1 MESKIGVYICSGCD
15 IDQALDVDELV
26 KVAGKECKAPVSKT
40 HPFLCS
46 EEGVQLMK
54 EDQKNEGVNRFM
66 IAACSQ
72 RYHEATF
79 DMGDDS
85 LVVRA
90 PIREYVAWTQKTKD
104 ENGEFDEDTQLAGEE
119 YIQMYYAKIKK
130 HGIPEAFEQDTSKN
144 LLVIGGGVSGM
155 TAAMEA
161 ANAGYSV
168 NLVEKEDHLGGFC
181 LDEYKLI
188 PAQAPFRDPQMNS
201 VSEAVSAVASNN
213 LITVHA
219 SSFVVSISGQPGEF
233 QVKLNSEGEFKEF
246 KSGAIIMATGSH
258 PYDAEKLTE
267 LGIQYENVI
276 SSAEFEQMAKSG
288 NIQRKDGTPALNIG
302 FIQCA
307 GSRTPE
313 HLPYCSGTC
322 CMDSLK
328 QAAYIREQNP
338 DAKAHII
345 YRDIRTPGLYED
357 FYRTRQDDP
366 GVFLTQGDVV
376 GVNETENKNIAIDV
390 DNTLFGEPVTMEMD
404 LVVLAVGQ
412 VPSTMKGESALNLQY
427 RQGPDL
433 PELKYGYPDSHFI
446 CFPYETRRT
455 GIYAVGSVRQPM
467 DINDAKLDATGAAL
481 KAIQAIELTDQ
492 GKTVHPR
499 VGDLTFPEF
508 ALSRCTSCK
517 RCTEECPFGVLEVD
531 DKGMPLPN
539 PARCRSCGICMGSCP
554 VQIISF
560 KDSSPN
566 IFKEMM
572 TSYEMPD
579 EFDEK
584 PRVLIFVC
592 ENDALPVFDMAAL
605 ERLKINTNVR
615 IMPMRCLGG
624 TNLIYVTD
632 ALSYGYDGIMFM
644 GCAFGDDY
652 QCHFVNGSELAN
664 MRLSKVQETIGR
676 LNLEPERVRQ
686 YAISMNDYEKLPKI
700 IDDFVEELED
710 FGPNPFKGM

>member
-1 MESKIGVYICSGCD
+1 MESKIGVYVCSGCD

-26 KVAGKECKAPVSKT
+26 KVASKECKAPVAKT

-46 EEGVQLMK
+46 EEGVQMMK

-79 DMGDDS
+79 DMGDDNI
-85 LVVRA
+85 VVRA
-90 PIREYVAWTQKTKD
+90 PIREYVAWTQNTKD
-104 ENGEFDEDTQLAGEE
+104 EKGEVDEDTQLAGEE
-119 YIQMYYAKIKK
+119 YLQMYYAKIKK
-130 HGIPEAFEQDTSKN
+130 HGIPEPFEQDTSKN

-201 VSEAVSAVASNN
+201 VSEAVSAVASND

-233 QVKLNSEGEFKEF
+233 QVKLNTDGEFKEF

-267 LGIQYENVI
+267 LGIKYENVI

-288 NIQRKDGTPALNIG
+288 KIQRNDGKPALNIG

-345 YRDIRTPGLYED
+345 YRDMRTPGLYED

-376 GVNETENKNIAIDV
+376 GVNETENQNITIDV

-481 KAIQAIELTDQ
+481 KAIQAMELTDQ

-517 RCTEECPFGVLEVD
+517 RCTEECPFGVLEED
-531 DKGMPLPN
+531 EKGTPFPN

-572 TSYEMPD
+572 TSYELPD
-579 EFDEK
+579 EFEEK
-584 PRVLIFVC
+584 PRILIFAC

-632 ALSYGYDGIMFM
+632 ALSVGYDGIMFM

-652 QCHFVNGSELAN
+652 QCHFVKGSELAN
-664 MRLSKVQETIGR
+664 MRLGKVQETIGR

-700 IDDFVEELED
+700 IDDFVEELGD

>member
-1 MESKIGVYICSGCD
+1 MESKIGVYVCSGCD

-26 KVAGKECKAPVSKT
+26 KVASKECKAPVAKT

-46 EEGVQLMK
+46 EEGVQMMK

-79 DMGDDS
+79 DMGDDNI
-85 LVVRA
+85 VVRA
-90 PIREYVAWTQKTKD
+90 PIREYVAWTQNTKD
-104 ENGEFDEDTQLAGEE
+104 EKGEVDEDTQLAGEE
-119 YIQMYYAKIKK
+119 YLQMYYAKIKK
-130 HGIPEAFEQDTSKN
+130 HGIPEPFEQDTSKN

-201 VSEAVSAVASNN
+201 VSEAVSAVASND

-233 QVKLNSEGEFKEF
+233 QVKLNTDGEFKEF

-258 PYDAEKLTE
+258 PFDAEKLTE
-267 LGIQYENVI
+267 LGIKYENVI
-276 SSAEFEQMAKSG
+276 SSVEFEQMAKSG
-288 NIQRKDGTPALNIG
+288 KIQRNDGKPALNIG

-328 QAAYIREQNP
+328 QAAYIREQNS

-345 YRDIRTPGLYED
+345 YRDMRTPGLYED

-376 GVNETENKNIAIDV
+376 GVNETENQNITIDV

-481 KAIQAIELTDQ
+481 KAIQAMELTDQ

-517 RCTEECPFGVLEVD
+517 RCTEECPFGVLEED
-531 DKGMPLPN
+531 EKGTPFPN

-572 TSYEMPD
+572 TSYELPD
-579 EFDEK
+579 EFEEK
-584 PRVLIFVC
+584 PRILIFAC

-632 ALSYGYDGIMFM
+632 ALSVGYDGIMFM

-652 QCHFVNGSELAN
+652 QCHFVKGSELAN
-664 MRLSKVQETIGR
+664 MRLGKVQETIGR

-700 IDDFVEELED
+700 IDDFVEELGD

>member
-1 MESKIGVYICSGCD
+1 MESKIGVYVCSGCD

-26 KVAGKECKAPVSKT
+26 KVASKECKAPVAKT

-46 EEGVQLMK
+46 EEGVQMMK

-79 DMGDDS
+79 DMGDDNI
-85 LVVRA
+85 VVRA
-90 PIREYVAWTQKTKD
+90 PIREYVAWTQNTKD
-104 ENGEFDEDTQLAGEE
+104 EKGEVDEDTQLAGEE
-119 YIQMYYAKIKK
+119 YLQMYYAKIKK
-130 HGIPEAFEQDTSKN
+130 HGIPEPFEQDTSKN

-201 VSEAVSAVASNN
+201 VSEAVSAVASND

-233 QVKLNSEGEFKEF
+233 QVKLNTDGEFKEF

-267 LGIQYENVI
+267 LGIKYENVI
-276 SSAEFEQMAKSG
+276 SSVEFEQMAKSG
-288 NIQRKDGTPALNIG
+288 KIQRNDGKPALNIG

-328 QAAYIREQNP
+328 QAAYIREQNS

-345 YRDIRTPGLYED
+345 YRDMRTPGLYED

-376 GVNETENKNIAIDV
+376 GVNETENQNITIDV

-481 KAIQAIELTDQ
+481 KAIQAMELTDQ

-517 RCTEECPFGVLEVD
+517 RCTEECPFGVLEED
-531 DKGMPLPN
+531 EKGTPFLN

-572 TSYEMPD
+572 TSYELPD
-579 EFDEK
+579 EFEEK
-584 PRVLIFVC
+584 PRILIFAC

-615 IMPMRCLGG
+615 VMPMRCLGG

-632 ALSYGYDGIMFM
+632 ALSVGYDGIMFM

-652 QCHFVNGSELAN
+652 QCHFVKGSELAN
-664 MRLSKVQETIGR
+664 MRLGKVQETIGR

-700 IDDFVEELED
+700 IDDFVEELEN

>member
-1 MESKIGVYICSGCD
+1 MESKIGVYVCSGCD

-119 YIQMYYAKIKK
+119 YLQMYYAKIKK
-130 HGIPEAFEQDTSKN
+130 HGITEAFEQDTSKN

-188 PAQAPFRDPQMNS
+188 PAQAPFRDPEMNS
-201 VSEAVSAVASNN
+201 ISAAVSAVASNN

-233 QVKLNSEGEFKEF
+233 QVKLNTDGEIKKF

-258 PYDAEKLTE
+258 PYDAEILTE

-345 YRDIRTPGLYED
+345 YRDMRTPGLYED

-376 GVNETENKNIAIDV
+376 GVNETEGEKIAIDV

-427 RQGPDL
+427 HQGPDL

-467 DINDAKLDATGAAL
+467 DINDAKIDATGAAL
-481 KAIQAIELTDQ
+481 KAIQAMELTDQ

-624 TNLIYVTD
+624 LNLVYIND
-632 ALSYGYDGIMFM
+632 ALSSGYDGIMLM
-644 GCAFGDDY
+644 GCSYDDDY
-652 QCHFVNGSELAN
+652 QCHFVKGSELAN
-664 MRLSKVQETIGR
+664 MRLGKVQETIGR
-676 LNLEPERVRQ
+676 LNLEPERVQQ
-686 YAISMNDYEKLPKI
+686 YEISMNDYEKLPKI

>member
-119 YIQMYYAKIKK
+119 YLQMYYAKIKK

-188 PAQAPFRDPQMNS
+188 PAQAPFRDPEMNS
-201 VSEAVSAVASNN
+201 ISAAVSAVASNN

-345 YRDIRTPGLYED
+345 YRDMRTPGLYED

-376 GVNETENKNIAIDV
+376 GVNETEGEKIAIDV

-517 RCTEECPFGVLEVD
+517 RCTEECPFGVLEED

-572 TSYEMPD
+572 TSFEMPD
-579 EFDEK
+579 EFEEK
-584 PRVLIFVC
+584 PRILIFAC

-624 TNLIYVTD
+624 LNLVYIND
-632 ALSYGYDGIMFM
+632 ALSSGYDGIMLM
-644 GCAFGDDY
+644 GCSYGDDY
-652 QCHFVNGSELAN
+652 QCHFVKGSELAN
-664 MRLSKVQETIGR
+664 MRLGKVQETIGR
-676 LNLEPERVRQ
+676 LNLEPERVQQ

>member
-1 MESKIGVYICSGCD
+1 MESKIGVYVCSGCD

-26 KVAGKECKAPVSKT
+26 KVAGKECKAPVAKT

-46 EEGVQLMK
+46 EEGVQMMK

-119 YIQMYYAKIKK
+119 YLQMYYAKIKK
-130 HGIPEAFEQDTSKN
+130 HGISEAFEQDTSKN

-188 PAQAPFRDPQMNS
+188 PAQAPFRDPEMNS
-201 VSEAVSAVASNN
+201 IHEAVSAVASND

-233 QVKLNSEGEFKEF
+233 QVKLNTDGEIKKF
-246 KSGAIIMATGSH
+246 KSGAIILATGSH

-345 YRDIRTPGLYED
+345 YRDMRTPGLYED

-376 GVNETENKNIAIDV
+376 GVNETESKKIAIDV

-467 DINDAKLDATGAAL
+467 DINDAKIDATGAAL
-481 KAIQAIELTDQ
+481 KAIQAMELTDQ

-517 RCTEECPFGVLEVD
+517 RCTEECPFGVLEED

-584 PRVLIFVC
+584 PRILIFAC

-624 TNLIYVTD
+624 LNLVYIND
-632 ALSYGYDGIMFM
+632 ALSSGYDGIMLM
-644 GCAFGDDY
+644 GCSYDDDY
-652 QCHFVNGSELAN
+652 QCHFVKGSELAN
-664 MRLSKVQETIGR
+664 MRLGKVQETIGR
-676 LNLEPERVRQ
+676 LNLEPERVQQ
-686 YAISMNDYEKLPKI
+686 YEISMNDYEKLPKI

>member
-1 MESKIGVYICSGCD
+1 MESKIGVYVCSGCD

-26 KVAGKECKAPVSKT
+26 KVASKECKAPVAKT

-46 EEGVQLMK
+46 EEGVQMMK

-79 DMGDDS
+79 DMGDDNI
-85 LVVRA
+85 VVRA
-90 PIREYVAWTQKTKD
+90 PIREYVAWTQNTKD
-104 ENGEFDEDTQLAGEE
+104 EKGEVDEDTQLAGEE
-119 YIQMYYAKIKK
+119 YLQMYYAKIKK
-130 HGIPEAFEQDTSKN
+130 HGIPEPFEQDTSKN

-201 VSEAVSAVASNN
+201 VSEAVSAVASND

-233 QVKLNSEGEFKEF
+233 QVKLNTDGEFKEF

-267 LGIQYENVI
+267 LGIKYENVI
-276 SSAEFEQMAKSG
+276 SSVEFEQMAKSG
-288 NIQRKDGTPALNIG
+288 KIQRNDGKPALNIG

-328 QAAYIREQNP
+328 QAAYIREQNS

-345 YRDIRTPGLYED
+345 YRDMRTPGLYED

-376 GVNETENKNIAIDV
+376 GVNETENQNITIDV

-481 KAIQAIELTDQ
+481 KAIQAMELTDQ

-517 RCTEECPFGVLEVD
+517 RCTEECPFGVLEED
-531 DKGMPLPN
+531 EKGTPFPN

-572 TSYEMPD
+572 TSYELPD
-579 EFDEK
+579 EFEEK
-584 PRVLIFVC
+584 PRILIFAC

-632 ALSYGYDGIMFM
+632 ALSVGYDGIMFM

-652 QCHFVNGSELAN
+652 QCHFVKGSELAN
-664 MRLSKVQETIGR
+664 MRLGKVQETIGR

-700 IDDFVEELED
+700 IDDFVEELGN

>member
-1 MESKIGVYICSGCD
+1 MESKIGVYVCSGCD

-119 YIQMYYAKIKK
+119 YLQMYYAKIKK

-188 PAQAPFRDPQMNS
+188 PAQAPFRDPEMNS
-201 VSEAVSAVASNN
+201 ISAAVSAVASNN

-233 QVKLNSEGEFKEF
+233 QVKLNTDGEIKKF

-258 PYDAEKLTE
+258 PYDAEILTE

-345 YRDIRTPGLYED
+345 YRDMRTPGLYED

-376 GVNETENKNIAIDV
+376 GVNETEGEKIAIDV

-427 RQGPDL
+427 HQGPDL

-467 DINDAKLDATGAAL
+467 DINDAKIDATGAAL
-481 KAIQAIELTDQ
+481 KAIQAMELTDQ

-584 PRVLIFVC
+584 PRILIFAC

-624 TNLIYVTD
+624 LNLVYIND
-632 ALSYGYDGIMFM
+632 ALSSGYDGIMLM
-644 GCAFGDDY
+644 GCSYDDDY
-652 QCHFVNGSELAN
+652 QCHFVKGSELAN
-664 MRLSKVQETIGR
+664 MRLGKVQETIGR
-676 LNLEPERVRQ
+676 LNLEPERVQQ
-686 YAISMNDYEKLPKI
+686 YEISMNDYEKLPKI

>member
-233 QVKLNSEGEFKEF
+233 QVKLNTDGGFKEF

-267 LGIQYENVI
+267 LGIKYENVI

-288 NIQRKDGTPALNIG
+288 KIQRKDGKPALNIG

-467 DINDAKLDATGAAL
+467 DINDAKIDATGAAL
-481 KAIQAIELTDQ
+481 KAIQAMELTDQ

-517 RCTEECPFGVLEVD
+517 RCTEECPFGVLEED

-632 ALSYGYDGIMFM
+632 ALSFGYDGIMFM

>member
-1 MESKIGVYICSGCD
+1 MESKIGVYVCSGCD

-26 KVAGKECKAPVSKT
+26 KVASKECKAPVAKT

-46 EEGVQLMK
+46 EEGVQMMK

-79 DMGDDS
+79 DMGDDNI
-85 LVVRA
+85 VVRA
-90 PIREYVAWTQKTKD
+90 PIREYVAWTQNTKD
-104 ENGEFDEDTQLAGEE
+104 EKGEVDEDTQLAGEE
-119 YIQMYYAKIKK
+119 YLQMYYAKIKK
-130 HGIPEAFEQDTSKN
+130 HGIPEPFEQDTSKN

-201 VSEAVSAVASNN
+201 VSEAVSAVASND

-233 QVKLNSEGEFKEF
+233 QVKLNTDGEFKEF

-267 LGIQYENVI
+267 LGIKYENVI
-276 SSAEFEQMAKSG
+276 SSVEFEQMAKSG
-288 NIQRKDGTPALNIG
+288 KIQRNDGKPALNIG

-328 QAAYIREQNP
+328 QTAYIREQNS

-345 YRDIRTPGLYED
+345 YRDMRTPGLYED

-376 GVNETENKNIAIDV
+376 GVNETENQNITIDV

-481 KAIQAIELTDQ
+481 KAIQAMELTDQ

-517 RCTEECPFGVLEVD
+517 RCTEECPFGVLEED
-531 DKGMPLPN
+531 EKGTPFPN

-572 TSYEMPD
+572 TSYELPD
-579 EFDEK
+579 EFEEK
-584 PRVLIFVC
+584 PRILIFAC

-632 ALSYGYDGIMFM
+632 ALSVGYDGIMFM

-652 QCHFVNGSELAN
+652 QCHFVKGSELAN
-664 MRLSKVQETIGR
+664 MRLGKVQETIGR

-700 IDDFVEELED
+700 IDDFVEELGD

>member
-1 MESKIGVYICSGCD
+1 MESKIGVYVCSGCD

-26 KVAGKECKAPVSKT
+26 KVAGKECKAPVAKT

-46 EEGVQLMK
+46 EEGVQMMR

-119 YIQMYYAKIKK
+119 YLQMYYAKIKK
-130 HGIPEAFEQDTSKN
+130 HGFSEAFEQDTSKN

-188 PAQAPFRDPQMNS
+188 PAQAPFRDPEMNS
-201 VSEAVSAVASNN
+201 IPEAVSAVASND

-233 QVKLNSEGEFKEF
+233 QVKLNTDGEIKKF
-246 KSGAIIMATGSH
+246 KSGAIILATGSH

-288 NIQRKDGTPALNIG
+288 NIQRKDGTPVLNIG
-302 FIQCA
+302 FIQCS

-328 QAAYIREQNP
+328 QAEYIREKNP

-345 YRDIRTPGLYED
+345 YRDMRTPGLYED

-376 GVNETENKNIAIDV
+376 GVNETESKKIAIDV

-481 KAIQAIELTDQ
+481 KAIQAMELTDQ

-517 RCTEECPFGVLEVD
+517 RCTEECPFGVLEED

-572 TSYEMPD
+572 TSFEMPD
-579 EFDEK
+579 EFEEK
-584 PRVLIFVC
+584 PRILIFAC
-592 ENDALPVFDMAAL
+592 ENDALPVFDIVAL

-624 TNLIYVTD
+624 LNLVYIND
-632 ALSYGYDGIMFM
+632 ALSSGYDGIMLM
-644 GCAFGDDY
+644 GCSFDDDY
-652 QCHFVNGSELAN
+652 QCHFVKGSELAN
-664 MRLSKVQETIGR
+664 MRLGKVQETIGR
-676 LNLEPERVRQ
+676 LNLEPERVQQ

-700 IDDFVEELED
+700 IVDFAEEMED

>member
-1 MESKIGVYICSGCD
+1 MESKIGVYVCSGCD

-26 KVAGKECKAPVSKT
+26 KVASKECKAPVAKT

-46 EEGVQLMK
+46 EEGVQMMK

-79 DMGDDS
+79 DMGDDNI
-85 LVVRA
+85 VVRA
-90 PIREYVAWTQKTKD
+90 PIREYVAWTQNTKD
-104 ENGEFDEDTQLAGEE
+104 EKGEVDEDTQLAGEE
-119 YIQMYYAKIKK
+119 YLQMYYAKIKK
-130 HGIPEAFEQDTSKN
+130 HGIPEPFEQDTSKN

-201 VSEAVSAVASNN
+201 VSEAVSAVASND

-233 QVKLNSEGEFKEF
+233 QVKLNTDGEFKEF

-258 PYDAEKLTE
+258 PFDAEKLTE
-267 LGIQYENVI
+267 LGIKYENVI
-276 SSAEFEQMAKSG
+276 SSVEFEQMAKSG
-288 NIQRKDGTPALNIG
+288 KIQRNDGKPALNIG

-345 YRDIRTPGLYED
+345 YRDMRTPGLYED

-481 KAIQAIELTDQ
+481 KAIQAMELTDQ

-517 RCTEECPFGVLEVD
+517 RCTEECPFGVLEED
-531 DKGMPLPN
+531 EKGTPFPN

-572 TSYEMPD
+572 TSYELPD
-579 EFDEK
+579 EFEEK
-584 PRVLIFVC
+584 PRILIFAC

-632 ALSYGYDGIMFM
+632 ALSVGYDGIMFM

-652 QCHFVNGSELAN
+652 QCHFVKGSELAN
-664 MRLSKVQETIGR
+664 MRLGKVQETIGR

-700 IDDFVEELED
+700 IDDFVEELGN

>member
-1 MESKIGVYICSGCD
+1 MESKIGVYVCSGCD

-26 KVAGKECKAPVSKT
+26 KVAGKECKAPVAKT

-46 EEGVQLMK
+46 EEGVQMMK

-79 DMGDDS
+79 DMGDDNI
-85 LVVRA
+85 VVRA
-90 PIREYVAWTQKTKD
+90 PIREYVAWTQNTKD
-104 ENGEFDEDTQLAGEE
+104 EKGEVDEDTQLAGEE
-119 YIQMYYAKIKK
+119 YLQMYYAKIKK
-130 HGIPEAFEQDTSKN
+130 HGIPEPFEQDTSKN

-201 VSEAVSAVASNN
+201 VSEAVSAVASND

-233 QVKLNSEGEFKEF
+233 QVKLNTDGEFKEF

-258 PYDAEKLTE
+258 PFDAEKLTE
-267 LGIQYENVI
+267 LGIKYENVI
-276 SSAEFEQMAKSG
+276 SSVEFEQMAKSG
-288 NIQRKDGTPALNIG
+288 KIQRNDGKPALNIG

-328 QAAYIREQNP
+328 QAAYLREQNP

-345 YRDIRTPGLYED
+345 YRDMRTPGFYED

-376 GVNETENKNIAIDV
+376 GVNETENQNITIDV

-481 KAIQAIELTDQ
+481 KAIQAMELTDQ

-517 RCTEECPFGVLEVD
+517 RCTEECPFGVLEED
-531 DKGMPLPN
+531 EKGTPFPN

-572 TSYEMPD
+572 TSYELPD
-579 EFDEK
+579 EFEEK
-584 PRVLIFVC
+584 PRILIFAC

-632 ALSYGYDGIMFM
+632 ALSVGYDGIMFM

-652 QCHFVNGSELAN
+652 QCHFVKGSELAN
-664 MRLSKVQETIGR
+664 MRLGKVQETIGR

-700 IDDFVEELED
+700 IDDFVEELGD

>member
-233 QVKLNSEGEFKEF
+233 QVKLNTDGGFKEF

-267 LGIQYENVI
+267 LGIKYENVI

-288 NIQRKDGTPALNIG
+288 KIQRKDGKPALNIG

-467 DINDAKLDATGAAL
+467 DINDAKIDATGAAL
-481 KAIQAIELTDQ
+481 KAIQAMELTDQ

-632 ALSYGYDGIMFM
+632 ALSFGYDGIMFM

>member
-1 MESKIGVYICSGCD
+1 MESKIGVYVCSGCD

-26 KVAGKECKAPVSKT
+26 KVASKECKAPVAKT

-46 EEGVQLMK
+46 EEGVQMMK

-79 DMGDDS
+79 DMGDDNI
-85 LVVRA
+85 VVRA
-90 PIREYVAWTQKTKD
+90 PIREYVAWTQNTKD
-104 ENGEFDEDTQLAGEE
+104 EKGEVDEDTQLAGEE
-119 YIQMYYAKIKK
+119 YLQMYYAKIKK
-130 HGIPEAFEQDTSKN
+130 HGIPEPFEQDTSKN

-201 VSEAVSAVASNN
+201 VSEAVSAVASND

-233 QVKLNSEGEFKEF
+233 QVKLNTDGEFKEF

-267 LGIQYENVI
+267 LGIKYENVI
-276 SSAEFEQMAKSG
+276 SSVEFEQMAKSG
-288 NIQRKDGTPALNIG
+288 KIQRNDGKPALNIG

-345 YRDIRTPGLYED
+345 YRDMRTPGLYED

-481 KAIQAIELTDQ
+481 KAIQAMELTDQ

-517 RCTEECPFGVLEVD
+517 RCTEECPFGVLEED
-531 DKGMPLPN
+531 EKGTPFPN

-572 TSYEMPD
+572 TSYELPD
-579 EFDEK
+579 EFEEK
-584 PRVLIFVC
+584 PRILIFAC

-632 ALSYGYDGIMFM
+632 ALSVGYDGIMFM

-652 QCHFVNGSELAN
+652 QCHFVKGSELAN
-664 MRLSKVQETIGR
+664 MRLGKVQETIGR

-700 IDDFVEELED
+700 IDDFVEELGN

>member
-188 PAQAPFRDPQMNS
+188 PAQAPFRDPEMNS
-201 VSEAVSAVASNN
+201 ISAAVSAVASNN

-345 YRDIRTPGLYED
+345 YRDMRTPGLYED

-376 GVNETENKNIAIDV
+376 GVNETENQNITIDV

-467 DINDAKLDATGAAL
+467 DINDAKIDATGAAL

-517 RCTEECPFGVLEVD
+517 RCTEECPFGVLEED
-531 DKGMPLPN
+531 DRGMPLLN

-605 ERLKINTNVR
+605 DRLKINTNVR

-664 MRLSKVQETIGR
+664 MRLGKVQETIGR

>member
-119 YIQMYYAKIKK
+119 YLQMYYAKIKK

-233 QVKLNSEGEFKEF
+233 QVKLNTDGGFKEF

-427 RQGPDL
+427 HQGPDL

-481 KAIQAIELTDQ
+481 KAIQAMELTDQ

-632 ALSYGYDGIMFM
+632 ALSFGYDGIMFM

>member
-119 YIQMYYAKIKK
+119 YLQMYYAKIKK

-233 QVKLNSEGEFKEF
+233 QVKLNTDGGFKEF

-267 LGIQYENVI
+267 LGIKYENVI

-288 NIQRKDGTPALNIG
+288 KIQRKDGKPALNIG

-427 RQGPDL
+427 HQGPDL

-481 KAIQAIELTDQ
+481 KAIQAMELTDQ

-632 ALSYGYDGIMFM
+632 ALSFGYDGIMFM

-664 MRLSKVQETIGR
+664 MRLGKVQETIGR

>member
-233 QVKLNSEGEFKEF
+233 QVKLNTDGGFKEF

-267 LGIQYENVI
+267 LGIKYENVI

-288 NIQRKDGTPALNIG
+288 KIQRKDGKPALNIG

-376 GVNETENKNIAIDV
+376 GVNETESKNIAIDV

-427 RQGPDL
+427 HQGPAL

-467 DINDAKLDATGAAL
+467 DINDAKIDATGAAL
-481 KAIQAIELTDQ
+481 KAIQAMELTDQ

-517 RCTEECPFGVLEVD
+517 RCTEECPFGVLEED

-632 ALSYGYDGIMFM
+632 ALSFGYDGIMFM

>member
-233 QVKLNSEGEFKEF
+233 QVKLNTDGGFKEF

-267 LGIQYENVI
+267 LGIKYENVI

-288 NIQRKDGTPALNIG
+288 KIQRKDGKPALNIG

-427 RQGPDL
+427 HQGPDL

-481 KAIQAIELTDQ
+481 KAIQAMELTDQ

-517 RCTEECPFGVLEVD
+517 RCTEECPFGVLEED

-632 ALSYGYDGIMFM
+632 ALSFGYDGIMFM

>member
-233 QVKLNSEGEFKEF
+233 QVKLNTDGGFKEF

-267 LGIQYENVI
+267 LGIKYENVI

-288 NIQRKDGTPALNIG
+288 KIQRKDGKPALNIG

-481 KAIQAIELTDQ
+481 KAIQAMELTDQ

>member
-1 MESKIGVYICSGCD
+1 MESKIGVYVCSGCD

-26 KVAGKECKAPVSKT
+26 KVASKECKAPVAKT

-46 EEGVQLMK
+46 EEGVQMMK

-79 DMGDDS
+79 DMGDDNI
-85 LVVRA
+85 VVRA
-90 PIREYVAWTQKTKD
+90 PIREYVAWTQNTKD
-104 ENGEFDEDTQLAGEE
+104 EKGEVDEDTQLAGEE
-119 YIQMYYAKIKK
+119 YLQMYYAKIKK
-130 HGIPEAFEQDTSKN
+130 HGIPEPFEQDTSKN

-201 VSEAVSAVASNN
+201 VSEAVSAVASND

-233 QVKLNSEGEFKEF
+233 QVKLNTDGEFKEF

-267 LGIQYENVI
+267 LGIKYENVI
-276 SSAEFEQMAKSG
+276 SSVEFEQMAKSG
-288 NIQRKDGTPALNIG
+288 KIQRNDGKPALNIG

-328 QAAYIREQNP
+328 QAAYIREQNS

-345 YRDIRTPGLYED
+345 YRDMRTPGLYED

-376 GVNETENKNIAIDV
+376 GVNETENQNITIDV

-481 KAIQAIELTDQ
+481 KAIQAMELTDQ

-517 RCTEECPFGVLEVD
+517 RCTEECPFGVLEED
-531 DKGMPLPN
+531 EKGTPFLN

-572 TSYEMPD
+572 TSYELPD
-579 EFDEK
+579 EFEEK
-584 PRVLIFVC
+584 PRILIFAC

-632 ALSYGYDGIMFM
+632 ALSVGYDGIMFM

-652 QCHFVNGSELAN
+652 QCHFVKGSELAN
-664 MRLSKVQETIGR
+664 MRLGKVQETIGR

-700 IDDFVEELED
+700 IDDFVEELEG

>member
-188 PAQAPFRDPQMNS
+188 PAQAPFRDPEMNS
-201 VSEAVSAVASNN
+201 ISAAVSAVASNN

-345 YRDIRTPGLYED
+345 YRDMRTPGLYED

-376 GVNETENKNIAIDV
+376 GVNETENQNITIDV

-467 DINDAKLDATGAAL
+467 DINDAKIDATGAAL

-517 RCTEECPFGVLEVD
+517 RCTEECPFGVLEED
-531 DKGMPLPN
+531 DKGMPLLN

-605 ERLKINTNVR
+605 DRLKINTNVR

-664 MRLSKVQETIGR
+664 MRLGKVQETIGR

>member
-119 YIQMYYAKIKK
+119 YLQMYYAKIKK

-188 PAQAPFRDPQMNS
+188 PAQAPFRDPEMNS
-201 VSEAVSAVASNN
+201 ISAAVSAVASNN

-345 YRDIRTPGLYED
+345 YRDMRTPGLYED

-376 GVNETENKNIAIDV
+376 GVHETDNKNIAIDV

-517 RCTEECPFGVLEVD
+517 RCTEECPFGVLEED

-664 MRLSKVQETIGR
+664 MRLGKVQETIGR

>member
-1 MESKIGVYICSGCD
+1 MESKIGVYVCSGCD

-26 KVAGKECKAPVSKT
+26 KVASKECKAPVAKT

-46 EEGVQLMK
+46 EEGVQMMK

-79 DMGDDS
+79 DMGDDNI
-85 LVVRA
+85 VVRA
-90 PIREYVAWTQKTKD
+90 PIREYVAWTQNTKD
-104 ENGEFDEDTQLAGEE
+104 EKGEVDEDTQLAGEE
-119 YIQMYYAKIKK
+119 YLQMYYAKIKK
-130 HGIPEAFEQDTSKN
+130 HGIPEPFEQDTSKN

-201 VSEAVSAVASNN
+201 VSEAVSAVASND

-233 QVKLNSEGEFKEF
+233 QVKLNTDGEFKEF

-267 LGIQYENVI
+267 LGIKYENVI
-276 SSAEFEQMAKSG
+276 SSVEFEQMAKSG
-288 NIQRKDGTPALNIG
+288 KIQRNDGKPALNIG

-345 YRDIRTPGLYED
+345 YRDMRTPGLYED

-376 GVNETENKNIAIDV
+376 GVNETENQNITIDV

-481 KAIQAIELTDQ
+481 KAIQAMELTDQ

-517 RCTEECPFGVLEVD
+517 RCTEECPFGVLEED
-531 DKGMPLPN
+531 EKGTPFLN

-572 TSYEMPD
+572 TSYELPD
-579 EFDEK
+579 EFEEK
-584 PRVLIFVC
+584 PRILIFAC

-615 IMPMRCLGG
+615 VMPMRCLGG

-632 ALSYGYDGIMFM
+632 ALSVGYDGIMFM

-652 QCHFVNGSELAN
+652 QCHFVKGSELAN
-664 MRLSKVQETIGR
+664 MRLGKVQETIGR

-700 IDDFVEELED
+700 IDDFVEELGD

>member
-1 MESKIGVYICSGCD
+1 MNQSRIRNFSIIAH
-15 IDQALDVDELV
+15 IDHGKSTLADKLILSTGGLQKREMREQVLDNMDLERER
-26 KVAGKECKAPVSKT
+26 GITIKAQTVCLK
-40 HPFLCS
+40 
-46 EEGVQLMK
+46 
-54 EDQKNEGVNRFM
+54 
-66 IAACSQ
+66 
-72 RYHEATF
+72 Y
-79 DMGDDS
+79 
-85 LVVRA
+85 
-90 PIREYVAWTQKTKD
+90 KD

-119 YIQMYYAKIKK
+119 YLQMYYAKIKK
-130 HGIPEAFEQDTSKN
+130 HGLPEAFEQDTSKN

-188 PAQAPFRDPQMNS
+188 PAQAPFRDPEMNS
-201 VSEAVSAVASNN
+201 ISAAVSAVASNN

-345 YRDIRTPGLYED
+345 YRDMRTPGLYED

-376 GVNETENKNIAIDV
+376 GVNETESKKIAIDV

-481 KAIQAIELTDQ
+481 KAIQAMELTDQ

-517 RCTEECPFGVLEVD
+517 RCTEECPFGVLEED

-579 EFDEK
+579 EFEEK
-584 PRVLIFVC
+584 PRILIFAC

-624 TNLIYVTD
+624 LNLVYIND
-632 ALSYGYDGIMFM
+632 ALSSGYDGIMLM
-644 GCAFGDDY
+644 GCSYGDDY
-652 QCHFVNGSELAN
+652 QCHFVKGSELAN
-664 MRLSKVQETIGR
+664 MRLGKVQETIGR
-676 LNLEPERVRQ
+676 LNLEPERVQQ

>member
-119 YIQMYYAKIKK
+119 YLQMYYAKIKK

-188 PAQAPFRDPQMNS
+188 PAQAPFRDPEMNS
-201 VSEAVSAVASNN
+201 ISAAVSAVASNN

-345 YRDIRTPGLYED
+345 YRDMRTPGLYED

-517 RCTEECPFGVLEVD
+517 RCTEECPFGVLEED

-572 TSYEMPD
+572 TSFEMPD
-579 EFDEK
+579 EFEEK
-584 PRVLIFVC
+584 PRILIFAC

-664 MRLSKVQETIGR
+664 MRLGKVQETIGR

>member
-233 QVKLNSEGEFKEF
+233 QVKLNTDGGFKEF

-267 LGIQYENVI
+267 LGIKYENVI

-288 NIQRKDGTPALNIG
+288 KIQRKDGKPALNIG

-390 DNTLFGEPVTMEMD
+390 DNTLFAEPVTMEMD

-481 KAIQAIELTDQ
+481 KAIQAMELTDQ

-632 ALSYGYDGIMFM
+632 ALSFGYDGIMFM

>member
-119 YIQMYYAKIKK
+119 YLQMYYAKIKK
-130 HGIPEAFEQDTSKN
+130 HGISEAFEQDTSKN

-188 PAQAPFRDPQMNS
+188 PAQAPFRDPEMNS
-201 VSEAVSAVASNN
+201 VSAAVSAVASNN

-258 PYDAEKLTE
+258 PYDAEILTE

-345 YRDIRTPGLYED
+345 YRDMRTPGLYED

-376 GVNETENKNIAIDV
+376 GVNETEGEKIAIDV

-427 RQGPDL
+427 HQGPDL

-467 DINDAKLDATGAAL
+467 DINDAKIDATGAAL
-481 KAIQAIELTDQ
+481 KAIQAMELTDQ

-584 PRVLIFVC
+584 PRILIFAC

-624 TNLIYVTD
+624 LNLVYIND
-632 ALSYGYDGIMFM
+632 ALSSGYDGIMLM
-644 GCAFGDDY
+644 GCSYDDDY
-652 QCHFVNGSELAN
+652 QCHFVKGSELAN
-664 MRLSKVQETIGR
+664 MRLGKVQETIGR
-676 LNLEPERVRQ
+676 LNLEPERVQQ
-686 YAISMNDYEKLPKI
+686 YEISMNDYEKLPKI

>member
-1 MESKIGVYICSGCD
+1 MESKIGVYVCSGCD

-90 PIREYVAWTQKTKD
+90 PIREYVAWTQKTKE

-119 YIQMYYAKIKK
+119 YLQMYYAKIKK
-130 HGIPEAFEQDTSKN
+130 HGISEAFEQDTSKN

-188 PAQAPFRDPQMNS
+188 PAQAPFRDPEMNS
-201 VSEAVSAVASNN
+201 IPEAVSAVASSD

-233 QVKLNSEGEFKEF
+233 QVKLNTDGEIKKF

-288 NIQRKDGTPALNIG
+288 NIQRNDGTPALNIG

-345 YRDIRTPGLYED
+345 YRDMRTPGLYED

-376 GVNETENKNIAIDV
+376 GVNETESKKIAIDM

-481 KAIQAIELTDQ
+481 KAIQAMELTDQ

-584 PRVLIFVC
+584 PRILIFAC

-624 TNLIYVTD
+624 LNLVYIND
-632 ALSYGYDGIMFM
+632 ALSSGYDGIMLM
-644 GCAFGDDY
+644 GCSYDDDY
-652 QCHFVNGSELAN
+652 QCHFVKGSELAN
-664 MRLSKVQETIGR
+664 MRLGKVQETIGR
-676 LNLEPERVRQ
+676 LNLEPERVQQ
-686 YAISMNDYEKLPKI
+686 YEISMNDYEKLPKI

>member
-1 MESKIGVYICSGCD
+1 MESKIGVYVCSGCD

-26 KVAGKECKAPVSKT
+26 KVASKECKAPVAKT

-46 EEGVQLMK
+46 EEGVQMMK

-79 DMGDDS
+79 DMGDDNI
-85 LVVRA
+85 VVRA
-90 PIREYVAWTQKTKD
+90 PIREYVAWTQNTKD
-104 ENGEFDEDTQLAGEE
+104 EKGEVDEDTQLAGEE
-119 YIQMYYAKIKK
+119 YLQMYYAKIKK
-130 HGIPEAFEQDTSKN
+130 HGIPEPFEQDTSKN

-201 VSEAVSAVASNN
+201 VSEAVSAVASND

-233 QVKLNSEGEFKEF
+233 QVKLNTDGEFKEF

-258 PYDAEKLTE
+258 PFDAEKLTE
-267 LGIQYENVI
+267 LGIKYENVI
-276 SSAEFEQMAKSG
+276 SSVEFEQMAKSG
-288 NIQRKDGTPALNIG
+288 KIQRNDGKPALNIG

-328 QAAYIREQNP
+328 QAAYIREQNS

-345 YRDIRTPGLYED
+345 YRDMRTPGLYED

-481 KAIQAIELTDQ
+481 KAIQAMELTDQ

-517 RCTEECPFGVLEVD
+517 RCTEECPFGVLEED
-531 DKGMPLPN
+531 EKGTPFPN

-572 TSYEMPD
+572 TSYELPD
-579 EFDEK
+579 EFEEK
-584 PRVLIFVC
+584 PRILIFAC

-632 ALSYGYDGIMFM
+632 ALSVGYDGIMFM

-652 QCHFVNGSELAN
+652 QCHFVKGSELAN
-664 MRLSKVQETIGR
+664 MRLGKVQETIGR

-700 IDDFVEELED
+700 IDDFVEELGN

>member
-1 MESKIGVYICSGCD
+1 MESKIGVYVCSGCD

-26 KVAGKECKAPVSKT
+26 KVASKECKAPVAKT

-46 EEGVQLMK
+46 EEGVQMMK

-79 DMGDDS
+79 DMGDDNI
-85 LVVRA
+85 VVRA
-90 PIREYVAWTQKTKD
+90 PIREYVAWTQNTKD
-104 ENGEFDEDTQLAGEE
+104 EKGEVDEDTQLAGEE
-119 YIQMYYAKIKK
+119 YLQMYYAKIKK
-130 HGIPEAFEQDTSKN
+130 HGIPEPFEQDTSKN

-201 VSEAVSAVASNN
+201 VSEAVSAVASND

-233 QVKLNSEGEFKEF
+233 QVKLNTDGEFKEF

-267 LGIQYENVI
+267 LGIKYENVI
-276 SSAEFEQMAKSG
+276 SSVEFEQMAKSG
-288 NIQRKDGTPALNIG
+288 KIQRNDGKPALNIG

-345 YRDIRTPGLYED
+345 YRDMRTPGLYED

-376 GVNETENKNIAIDV
+376 GVNETENQNISIDV

-481 KAIQAIELTDQ
+481 KAIQAMELTDQ

-517 RCTEECPFGVLEVD
+517 RCTEECPFGVLEED
-531 DKGMPLPN
+531 EKGTPFLN

-572 TSYEMPD
+572 TSYELPD
-579 EFDEK
+579 EFEEK
-584 PRVLIFVC
+584 PRILIFAC

-632 ALSYGYDGIMFM
+632 ALSVGYDGIMFM

-652 QCHFVNGSELAN
+652 QCHFVKGSELAN
-664 MRLSKVQETIGR
+664 MRLGKVQETIGR

-700 IDDFVEELED
+700 IDDFVEELGD

>member
-1 MESKIGVYICSGCD
+1 MESKIGVYVCSGCD

-26 KVAGKECKAPVSKT
+26 KVASKECKAPVAKT

-46 EEGVQLMK
+46 EEGVQMMK

-79 DMGDDS
+79 DMGDDNI
-85 LVVRA
+85 VVRA
-90 PIREYVAWTQKTKD
+90 PIREYVAWTQNTKD
-104 ENGEFDEDTQLAGEE
+104 EKGEVDEDTQLAGEE
-119 YIQMYYAKIKK
+119 YLQMYYAKIKK
-130 HGIPEAFEQDTSKN
+130 HGIPEPFEQDTSKN

-201 VSEAVSAVASNN
+201 VSEAVSAVASND

-233 QVKLNSEGEFKEF
+233 QVKLNTDGEFKEF

-258 PYDAEKLTE
+258 PFDAEKLTE
-267 LGIQYENVI
+267 LGIKYENVI
-276 SSAEFEQMAKSG
+276 SSVEFEQMAKSG
-288 NIQRKDGTPALNIG
+288 KIQRNDGKPALNIG

-345 YRDIRTPGLYED
+345 YRDMRTPGLYED

-376 GVNETENKNIAIDV
+376 GVNETENQNITIDV

-481 KAIQAIELTDQ
+481 KAIQAMELTDQ

-517 RCTEECPFGVLEVD
+517 RCTEECPFGVLEED
-531 DKGMPLPN
+531 EKGTPFPN

-572 TSYEMPD
+572 TSYELPD
-579 EFDEK
+579 EFEEK
-584 PRVLIFVC
+584 PRILIFAC

-615 IMPMRCLGG
+615 VMPMRCLGG

-632 ALSYGYDGIMFM
+632 ALSVGYDGIMFM

-652 QCHFVNGSELAN
+652 QCHFVKGSELAN
-664 MRLSKVQETIGR
+664 MRLGKVQETIGR

-700 IDDFVEELED
+700 IDDFVEELGD

>member
-119 YIQMYYAKIKK
+119 YLQMYYAKIKK

-233 QVKLNSEGEFKEF
+233 QVKLNTDGGFKEF

-267 LGIQYENVI
+267 LGIKYENVI

-288 NIQRKDGTPALNIG
+288 KIQRKDGKPALNIG

-481 KAIQAIELTDQ
+481 KAIQAMELTDQ

-517 RCTEECPFGVLEVD
+517 RCTEECPFGVLEED

-664 MRLSKVQETIGR
+664 MRLGKVQETIGR